1 MKHVP
6 GNKHLV
12 ADAMS
17 RRPRQIEDSTDDE
30 NNAEE
35 FLDLRCGG
43 VSIFSTHIFE
53 ETEADSIDD
62 GRNLLELVTLYNCS
76 SAMSLYS

>member
-1 MKHVP
+1 
-6 GNKHLV
+6 
-12 ADAMS
+12 MS
-17 RRPRQIEDSTDDE
+17 LGISIWLRMPCRDDLDKIEDSTDDE

-43 VSIFSTHIFE
+43 VSIFSTHTFE
-53 ETEADSIDD
+53 ETEADSIDH